1 MSLISISRRRAGQR
15 VGDHVCPTCGGPG
28 RFYRVGRRA
37 RLQTL
42 CFSCRSHGTLLVAIP
57 NRPGTPHA
65 A

>member
-1 MSLISISRRRAGQR
+1 MRIASTKRRARR

-28 RFYRVGRRA
+28 RFYRLGRHA

-42 CFSCRSHGTLLVAIP
+42 CFSCPTHGTLLTAAP
-57 NRPGTPHA
+57 PRPAETQA

>member
-1 MSLISISRRRAGQR
+1 MSIITISKRRTRQR

-37 RLQTL
+37 HLQTL
-42 CFSCRSHGTLLVAIP
+42 CFSCRSHGTLLTAIP
-57 NRPGTPHA
+57 ARPGTPRA